1 MRALLEIA
9 GATAFTAALYWVC
22 SRVQRRLRLSLL
34 HPLLLSVL
42 AGGTLF
48 SLLPPRWLDA
58 YVRGSRPLLWLLGPA
73 TAALALPFYRQRAFL
88 AAHPKTAVLAAVTG
102 CASTVAVVWSLG
114 QLIGLPP
121 ILMRAASIKS
131 VTLPVALGLAQVLH
145 TEPGVTTVCVF
156 TSGLVGAAIGPA
168 LLSRVRVRSPVAR
181 GLALGTLSHAIG
193 TARALEESPLS
204 GAAGVV
210 ALTLSAMIL
219 GTGAIVLSMIF
230 G

>member
-1 MRALLEIA
+1 VRALEIL
-9 GATAFTAALYWVC
+9 GATAFTAALYWAC
-22 SRVQRRLRLSLL
+22 AHVQRLLRLSLL

-48 SLLPPRWLDA
+48 ALLPPQWLDA
-58 YVRGSRPLLWLLGPA
+58 YVRGSGPLLWLLGPA

-88 AAHPKTAVLAAVTG
+88 VEHPWAAVLAALAG
-102 CASTVAVVWSLG
+102 CAATVTVVWSLG
-114 QLIGLPP
+114 SLLGLPP
-121 ILMRAASIKS
+121 SLMRAASLKS
-131 VTLPVALGLAQVLH
+131 VTLPVALGLAEVTH
-145 TEPGVTTVCVF
+145 TEPGITTVCVF
-156 TSGLVGAAIGPA
+156 TSGLVGSAIGPA
-168 LLSRVRVRSPVAR
+168 LLSRIRVRSPVAR

-210 ALTLSAMIL
+210 ALTLSAVII
-219 GTGAIVLSMIF
+219 GTGAIVLSLIF

>member
-1 MRALLEIA
+1 MRALEIV
-9 GATAFTAALYWVC
+9 GATAFTAALYWSC
-22 SRVQRRLRLSLL
+22 SRVQRLLRLSLL

-48 SLLPPRWLDA
+48 ALLPPSWLDA
-58 YVRGSRPLLWLLGPA
+58 YVRGSGPMLWLLGPA

-88 AAHPKTAVLAAVTG
+88 AEHPRAAVLAAISG
-102 CASTVAVVWSLG
+102 CVSTVAVVWGLG
-114 QLIGLPP
+114 ALLGLPP
-121 ILMRAASIKS
+121 PLMRAASLKS
-131 VTLPVALGLAQVLH
+131 VTLPVALGLAQVTH
-145 TEPGVTTVCVF
+145 TEPGITTVCVF
-156 TSGLVGAAIGPA
+156 TSGLIGSAIGPA

-193 TARALEESPLS
+193 TARALQEGPLS

-210 ALTLSAMIL
+210 ALTLSALLMAAA
-219 GTGAIVLSMIF
+219 AIAYSMLA